1 MFLSIPSLHSVLSQE
16 DNGVKLIDPMGEMV
30 TPAWEGY
37 ATQLANAEQEAL
49 CTVLKDIIEKE
60 AIDMSEAAGVVT
72 GRDTRYLSAQ
82 SRCIYYSVV
91 LLFED

>member
-1 MFLSIPSLHSVLSQE
+1 MHSMLSQE

-49 CTVLKDIIEKE
+49 CTVLRVIIDQE
-60 AIDMSEAAGVVT
+60 AIDMSEVASVVI
-72 GRDTRYLSAQ
+72 GRDTRYLNSQ
-82 SRCIYYSVV
+82 PHCSSYS
-91 LLFED
+91 FC